1 MRHLVGA
8 GLIGFLLVLA
18 GCSSGSQVQ
27 GSVGPSVDAGN
38 PKTDAGSPA
47 ADAGTPDAGHP
58 VPDAGSPA
66 PDAGSPPPDG
76 GAPDAGPPS
85 DGGPLTLNATV
96 VQAPGGG
103 WQILN
108 TGSGRTNDASL
119 DEGGNLWV
127 AAGPNGLL
135 LKRAGASG
143 FQTLTLADGLHPYGF
158 PDQGSVTQVNLDVLS
173 VAGGQAGHAYVG
185 YNGIGD
191 CEDEW
196 DQNSANPDPNIY
208 KSGDADHVWLNGGGV
223 SVAHYDIYTGPGI
236 VASEERGREKICS
249 IYRIVYDGLH
259 NNVWVGANHGYAYL
273 NPNYTGNPMLLGEDN
288 NQSLVEH
295 AHPAINGYLRD
306 ASPATSEVFLT
317 GGYYGLTTAP
327 NGDLWVGGIFRT
339 FHCANP
345 GSEGQNFWAC
355 EAEDQVAKN
364 QLDIWPDPLTHDAHP
379 SQRVDDYVTGLA
391 VVADGSV
398 WASAR
403 NRAIDATGPQE
414 VGSGLAHLSAQGRVM
429 AYLNQGF
436 TDPHLTALAAD
447 PSDGS
452 LWVGSEQGLM
462 RYQPATSTIQHFG
475 ANALG
480 SAATDTVSNIQIQGT
495 DGSRVVVVAFH
506 SGRVGV
512 YAGP

>member
-1 MRHLVGA
+1 MRHVVGT

-18 GCSSGSQVQ
+18 GCSAGSQGQ
-27 GSVGPSVDAGN
+27 GSVGSSADAGT
-38 PKTDAGSPA
+38 PPGDSGSPTPDAGLPPP
-47 ADAGTPDAGHP
+47 DAGTPDAGP
-58 VPDAGSPA
+58 SQ
-66 PDAGSPPPDG
+66 
-76 GAPDAGPPS
+76 GPLP

-96 VQAPGGG
+96 VDAPNGG
-103 WQILN
+103 WEILN

-143 FQTLTLADGLHPYGF
+143 FQTLTTADGLHPYGF
-158 PDQGSVTQVNLDVLS
+158 PAQGSITLVNLDVLS

-196 DQNSANPDPNIY
+196 DAHQANPDPNIY
-208 KSGDADHVWLNGGGV
+208 KSGDADHVWLNGSGI

-236 VASEERGREKICS
+236 VASEERGREKLCS
-249 IYRIVYDGLH
+249 IFRIVYDGPR

-273 NPNYTGNPMLLGEDN
+273 NPNYTGDLAFLGRDSE
-288 NQSLVEH
+288 QSLIEH
-295 AHPAINGYLRD
+295 GHPAINGYVTDD
-306 ASPATSEVFLT
+306 APPQNDFFLT

-327 NGDLWVGGIFRT
+327 NGDLWVGGIYRT
-339 FHCANP
+339 FHCPNP
-345 GSEGQNFWAC
+345 GTEGHNFWAC
-355 EAEDQVAKN
+355 EAEDQVPAN

-391 VVADGSV
+391 VVSNGTV

-403 NRAIDATGPQE
+403 NRAIDAQGPQK
-414 VGSGLAHLSAQGRVM
+414 VGSGLAHLSGEGKLM
-429 AYLNQGF
+429 AYLDEGF

-452 LWVGSEQGLM
+452 LWVGSERGLM

-475 ANALG
+475 AGALN
-480 SAATDTVSNIQIQGT
+480 SAATDFVSNIQIHGT
-495 DGSRVVVVAFH
+495 GSSRVVVVAFR
-506 SGRVGV
+506 SGHVGI
-512 YAGP
+512 YTGP